1 MSAGSSLCRMSSS
14 SVWGTEGSAA
24 CVCMATNRVSTN
36 TPSIS
41 PNETEQELSTE
52 GQASYSGH
60 LLHSLGIRLV
70 KSNSYNIS
78 LFFYIHTTSEGQWIL
93 AADVVE
99 HGGQ

>member
-1 MSAGSSLCRMSSS
+1 MYGAL
-14 SVWGTEGSAA
+14 
-24 CVCMATNRVSTN
+24 RVQLWVYAWQRTKSQLT
-36 TPSIS
+36 TPSI
-41 PNETEQELSTE
+41 ETEQELSTE
-52 GQASYSGH
+52 GLTSYPGH

-70 KSNSYNIS
+70 KSNSYIS